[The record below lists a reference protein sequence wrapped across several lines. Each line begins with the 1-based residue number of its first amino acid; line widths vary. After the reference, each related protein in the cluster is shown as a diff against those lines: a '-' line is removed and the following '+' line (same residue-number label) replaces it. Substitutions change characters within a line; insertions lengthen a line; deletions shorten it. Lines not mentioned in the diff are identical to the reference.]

1 MALKNVKYVLIDE
14 NNEPIKNEDGG
25 LNIKTAEI
33 ILENIAEVE
42 EFNASNL
49 ENSNQQINELQTKNT
64 ELISQLEQQTPQL
77 KQIEINNFNNSLTD
91 NEEFKNVLL
100 KSYDINDDIEVI
112 KTHLQSVYDEL
123 IKVQTVNNYLMNN
136 ANKKISLIS
145 DYFNLYLITLFII
158 FIKRN
163 KIW

>member
-1 MALKNVKYVLIDE
+1 MIKNVKYVLIEE
-14 NNEPIKNEDGG
+14 NNESIKNENDSF
-25 LNIKTAEI
+25 NIKTAEV
-33 ILENIAEVE
+33 ILENYEEIA

-64 ELISQLEQQTPQL
+64 KLISQLEQQTLQL

-100 KSYDINDDIEVI
+100 KSYDINDYIEVI

-123 IKVQTVNNYLMNN
+123 IKVQIVNTGGVQKNR
-136 ANKKISLIS
+136 KQRK
-145 DYFNLYLITLFII
+145 
-158 FIKRN
+158 
-163 KIW
+163 

>member
-1 MALKNVKYVLIDE
+1 MALKNVRYVLIDE

-64 ELISQLEQQTPQL
+64 ELISQLKQQTPQL

-123 IKVQTVNNYLMNN
+123 IKVQTVNTGGVPK
-136 ANKKISLIS
+136 AA
-145 DYFNLYLITLFII
+145 
-158 FIKRN
+158 
-163 KIW
+163 

>member
-14 NNEPIKNEDGG
+14 NNEPIKNENDSFD
-25 LNIKTAEI
+25 IKTAEV
-33 ILENIAEVE
+33 ILENSEEVIK
-42 EFNASNL
+42 FNASNL

-64 ELISQLEQQTPQL
+64 ELISQLEQQTLQL

-100 KSYDINDDIEVI
+100 KSYDINDDIKVI

-123 IKVQTVNNYLMNN
+123 IKVQTVNTGGVPKTEHKENN
-136 ANKKISLIS
+136 ILNTDNVFNK
-145 DYFNLYLITLFII
+145 
-158 FIKRN
+158 
-163 KIW
+163 